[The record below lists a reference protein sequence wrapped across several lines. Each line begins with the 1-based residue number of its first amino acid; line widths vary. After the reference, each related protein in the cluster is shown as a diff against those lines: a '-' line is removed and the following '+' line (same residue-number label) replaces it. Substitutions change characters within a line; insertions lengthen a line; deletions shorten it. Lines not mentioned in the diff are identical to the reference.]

1 MDDEQDPLSARRE
14 QMMYA
19 LSVAGILFLLPF
31 AANDFMKRRYALGA
45 AIVSVVATLVADAL
59 AIRRKRDPPIP
70 YALLLVPIGAAI
82 TLSLQTQGVIGAFWC
97 YPVVLFFYFVLS
109 WRMATLC
116 SIALLVHATA
126 MVHHYLGM
134 GVTVRF
140 CVSLTL
146 TIVIINIIQ
155 GIIRDLQARLL
166 GLTLTDP
173 LTGAFNRRH
182 MESRLLEAIQ
192 VSRRSRAPVSVLM
205 IDIDHFKRINDEHG
219 HEAGDAVLK
228 RLVAL
233 LKQRSRT
240 VDLLF
245 RMGGEE
251 FVVLLPATAEAA
263 AVTHAEELRA
273 SIAEAP
279 LLEGRPVTVSI
290 GVAELGSND
299 TTVSWIKGADD
310 ALYAAKNAGR
320 NQVVR
325 SGTRPETSTGVSR

>member
-70 YALLLVPIGAAI
+70 YPFLLVPIGAAI

-116 SIALLVHATA
+116 SVALLVHATA

-134 GVTVRF
+134 RVMVRF

-166 GLTLTDP
+166 ALTLTDP

-233 LKQRSRT
+233 LKERSRT

-279 LLEGRPVTVSI
+279 LLEGRSVTVSI
-290 GVAELGSND
+290 GVAELGPDD

-310 ALYAAKNAGR
+310 ALYAAKDSGR
-320 NQVVR
+320 NRVVR
-325 SGTRPETSTGVSR
+325 RALTSA